1 MRITEAKIR
10 QVIREEIKNTL
21 SEAGNF
27 VYYPEE
33 ELQSDEFA
41 DRYKPKPDPTL
52 IKKSFFPSED
62 KEALATFKVKDIL
75 NIFATPKS
83 DAAVDKLK
91 PLSVFI
97 FNFKNY
103 ANQLTPDQR
112 QLLFKEDA
120 KIIKKGSGNM
130 YRYYLV
136 VPHLTEEGFKETVIG
151 GETELSMFEDISGIK
166 VNKPIVSK
174 PFKPAPF
181 KAGVPVGLQGLK
193 EAIRRIIL
201 KELRKR

>member
-1 MRITEAKIR
+1 MSATRDFTYIDDTVDA
-10 QVIREEIKNTL
+10 
-21 SEAGNF
+21 F
-27 VYYPEE
+27 
-33 ELQSDEFA
+33 
-41 DRYKPKPDPTL
+41 
-52 IKKSFFPSED
+52 
-62 KEALATFKVKDIL
+62 ALALKKNIFGEVINIGNRFEISIKDIL
-75 NIFATPKS
+75 NIFATPKN

-166 VNKPIVSK
+166 VNKPIASK

-181 KAGVPVGLQGLK
+181 KAGVPAGLQGLK

-201 KELRKR
+201 QELRKR